1 NHNPAKVINLSLGGP
16 SNYCPI
22 TYQRA
27 IDAAV
32 SRGSTVVVAAG
43 NEAMDV
49 RKSTPGNCRN
59 VVVVG
64 ATGET
69 GAQSYFSNYGSTVD

>member
-1 NHNPAKVINLSLGGP
+1 RALGHCGGTDVDIADGITWASGGEVPGVPTNHNPAKVINLSLGGP

-43 NEAMDV
+43 NEAM
-49 RKSTPGNCRN
+49 
-59 VVVVG
+59 
-64 ATGET
+64 
-69 GAQSYFSNYGSTVD
+69 